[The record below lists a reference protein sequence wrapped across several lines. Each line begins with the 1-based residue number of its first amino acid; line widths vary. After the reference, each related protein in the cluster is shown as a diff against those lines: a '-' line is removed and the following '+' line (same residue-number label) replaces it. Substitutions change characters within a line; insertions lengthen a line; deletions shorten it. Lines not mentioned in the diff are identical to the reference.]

1 MEEVKQMLLERPK
14 KLEDKTPKINE
25 TDGMIKDPSMLLD
38 VYH

>member
-1 MEEVKQMLLERPK
+1 MLLERPK